1 MGPAPGAQI
10 GQLYQAG
17 SHITFRMQ
25 GNMQG
30 NTSFD
35 TFSFYYGLLI
45 DYYMIFANQTFF
57 PAIIIGT

>member
-25 GNMQG
+25 GN
-30 NTSFD
+30 TSFD
-35 TFSFYYGLLI
+35 TLSFYYGLLI
-45 DYYMIFANQTFF
+45 DYYMIFANQTFS